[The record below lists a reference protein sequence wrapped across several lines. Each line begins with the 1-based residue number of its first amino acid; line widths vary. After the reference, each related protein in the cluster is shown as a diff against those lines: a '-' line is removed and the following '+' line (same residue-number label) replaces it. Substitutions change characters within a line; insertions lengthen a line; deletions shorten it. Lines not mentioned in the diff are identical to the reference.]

1 MPLMMN
7 QIIPNGTKLK
17 TLAGEDVTVLG
28 VISTSGGQGDV
39 YRVAWKNGEYALKWY
54 NKNAADVVGSEQYHT
69 ILKLTKKPNP
79 APEMF
84 IWPQAMVTETG
95 ADGGGSSGA
104 CTCGTGFTGT
114 FSRRKSCQNT

>member
-69 ILKLTKKPNP
+69 ILKLTK
-79 APEMF
+79 
-84 IWPQAMVTETG
+84 TES
-95 ADGGGSSGA
+95 GSGNVYLA
-104 CTCGTGFTGT
+104 AGNGHGD
-114 FSRRKSCQNT
+114 RH

>member
-39 YRVAWKNGEYALKWY
+39 YRVEWKNGEYALKWY

-69 ILKLTKKPNP
+69 ILKLTKKR
-79 APEMF
+79 
-84 IWPQAMVTETG
+84 IRLRKCLSGRRQWSRRQALTAETG
-95 ADGGGSSGA
+95 
-104 CTCGTGFTGT
+104 
-114 FSRRKSCQNT
+114 KSCSDTR